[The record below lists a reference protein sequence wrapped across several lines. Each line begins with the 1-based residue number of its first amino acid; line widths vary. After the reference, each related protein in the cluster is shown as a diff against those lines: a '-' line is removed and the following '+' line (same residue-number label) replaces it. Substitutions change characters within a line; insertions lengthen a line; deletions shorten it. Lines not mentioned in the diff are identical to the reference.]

1 MRVTL
6 RSNQQ
11 GEAVLILRFLK
22 AIWRFLSGVSRVIS
36 VLVPLVFVG
45 VFITAFSLSLGDAG
59 PKPLPDKAALL
70 IAPSGALVEDA
81 PAPTPLAA
89 LFNQEYQQPT
99 VLQDI
104 ISAIRWAA
112 EDDRISAVVL
122 DLENVSGPTT
132 SQTVEIS
139 AAIAEFKDAGKPVIA
154 RADFY
159 SQANYLLAAQA
170 DQVLLHPEGGLFLE
184 GFSVYRAYLRTFLER
199 VRVTMHVFRAGDNK
213 SAVEPYLRDD
223 MSDGEREVITRWLT
237 GLWSA
242 FTGLAESGRGMPL
255 GSMDAFIAAFPEK
268 LNASENDLAET
279 LLAAGWI
286 DVLADHAEMDAA
298 LIKWV
303 GAEDEAGL
311 APMVS
316 LEQYQEALATRRS
329 ETEQG
334 LPLIAIVPVE
344 GTLVPGESEEGMA
357 GSDTIMH
364 YIETAL
370 EADAL
375 AAMVLR
381 VNSPGGSVFASEQIR
396 RKLFEVRERG
406 IPLVV
411 SMGSVAA
418 SGGYWIAAEADEI
431 WALPTTITGSIGAF
445 SAFPTIE
452 GVFDYIGVTVDGLG
466 TTSLAGAASFE
477 RGLSPEMASIVQ
489 ALSVGAY
496 QDFVQLV
503 ANGRGMTREAVE
515 QVADGL
521 VWTGQEAAMNG
532 LVDGLGGLDEAVA
545 AAASLAGVE
554 QWRTR
559 RTSVPPSFESLFIE
573 ELSRS
578 LTQSVLPKGAW
589 FQALANSFTPVV
601 KSVSSLR
608 DPAHL
613 YVQCLLCAPLP

>member
-1 MRVTL
+1 M
-6 RSNQQ
+6 
-11 GEAVLILRFLK
+11 ILRFFK
-22 AIWRFLSGVSRVIS
+22 AIWRLLSGVSRVIS
-36 VLVPLVFVG
+36 VLVPLIFFG
-45 VFITAFSLSLGDAG
+45 VFIAAFSLSRGDAG
-59 PKPLPDKAALL
+59 PESLPDKAALL

-81 PAPTPLAA
+81 PASDPLAA
-89 LFNQEYQQPT
+89 LLSQDYQQPT
-99 VLQDI
+99 VLQDV
-104 ISAIRWAA
+104 ISAIRRAA

-132 SQTVEIS
+132 SQTLELS
-139 AAIAEFKDAGKPVIA
+139 AAIAQFKSAGKPVIA
-154 RADFY
+154 KADFY

-170 DQVLLHPEGGLFLE
+170 DQVFLHPEGGLFLE

-223 MSDGEREVITRWLT
+223 MSDGEREVISRWLT
-237 GLWSA
+237 GLWSGYTA
-242 FTGLAESGRGMPL
+242 LAESGRGMAP
-255 GSMDAFIAAFPEK
+255 GSMDAFIATFPEQ
-268 LNASENDLAET
+268 LGAAGNDLAET

-286 DVLADHAEMDAA
+286 DVLADHDEMDAA
-298 LIKWV
+298 LVKWV
-303 GAEDEAGL
+303 GAEDEDGF

-316 LEQYQEALATRRS
+316 LEQYHDDLAMRRS
-329 ETEQG
+329 ESEQG

-357 GSDTIMH
+357 GSDTIAD
-364 YIETAL
+364 YIESAL
-370 EADAL
+370 EAEDL
-375 AAMVLR
+375 AAIVLR
-381 VNSPGGSVFASEQIR
+381 VNSPGGSVFASDQIR

-452 GVFDYIGVTVDGLG
+452 GVLDYLGVTVDGLG
-466 TTSLAGAASFE
+466 TTALAGAASFE

-489 ALSVGAY
+489 ALSIGAY
-496 QDFVQLV
+496 DDFVQLV
-503 ANGRGMTREAVE
+503 ATGRGMSRDAVE

-521 VWTGQEAAMNG
+521 VWTGQEAAKNG
-532 LVDGLGGLDEAVA
+532 LVDDLGGLEQAVA

-613 YVQCLLCAPLP
+613 YVQCLSCAPIP

>member
-1 MRVTL
+1 M
-6 RSNQQ
+6 
-11 GEAVLILRFLK
+11 ILRFFK
-22 AIWRFLSGVSRVIS
+22 AIWRLLSGVSRVIS
-36 VLVPLVFVG
+36 VLVPLIFFG
-45 VFITAFSLSLGDAG
+45 VFIAAFSLSRGDAG
-59 PKPLPDKAALL
+59 PESLPDKAALL

-81 PAPTPLAA
+81 PASDPLAA
-89 LFNQEYQQPT
+89 LLSQDYQQPT
-99 VLQDI
+99 VLQDV
-104 ISAIRWAA
+104 ISAIRRAA

-132 SQTVEIS
+132 SQTLELS
-139 AAIAEFKDAGKPVIA
+139 AAIAQFKSAGKPVIA
-154 RADFY
+154 KADFY

-170 DQVLLHPEGGLFLE
+170 DQVFLHPEGGLFLE
-184 GFSVYRAYLRTFLER
+184 GFSIYRAYLRTFLER

-223 MSDGEREVITRWLT
+223 MSDGEREVISRWLT
-237 GLWSA
+237 GLWSGYTA
-242 FTGLAESGRGMPL
+242 LAESGRGMAP
-255 GSMDAFIAAFPEK
+255 GSMDAFIATFPEQ
-268 LNASENDLAET
+268 LGAAGNDLAET

-286 DVLADHAEMDAA
+286 DVLADHDEMDAA
-298 LIKWV
+298 LVKWV
-303 GAEDEAGL
+303 GAEDEDGF

-316 LEQYQEALATRRS
+316 LEQYHDDSAMRRS
-329 ETEQG
+329 ESEQG

-357 GSDTIMH
+357 GSDTIAD
-364 YIETAL
+364 YIESAL
-370 EADAL
+370 EAEDL
-375 AAMVLR
+375 AAIVLR
-381 VNSPGGSVFASEQIR
+381 VNSPGGSVFASDQIR
-396 RKLFEVRERG
+396 RKLLEVRERG

-452 GVFDYIGVTVDGLG
+452 GVLDYLGVTVDGLG
-466 TTSLAGAASFE
+466 TTALAGAASFE

-489 ALSVGAY
+489 ALSIGAY
-496 QDFVQLV
+496 DDFVQLV
-503 ANGRGMTREAVE
+503 ATGRGMSRDAVE

-521 VWTGQEAAMNG
+521 VWTGQEAAQNG
-532 LVDGLGGLDEAVA
+532 LVDDLGGLEQAVA

-613 YVQCLLCAPLP
+613 YVQCLSCAPIP